1 MIVRYMMKDAHV
13 PAKIQE
19 TMDKRVHQRMDAYF
33 RDEPAEA
40 TVITVRITEQKSTY
54 KVEMT
59 MPYMGHILRTENQ
72 EREISLPALDKGID
86 ILERQMK
93 KLRTRLGRDLRKKP
107 VAEPAEMPAEEI
119 EEVDE
124 PAEKI
129 MRVKRYAAK
138 PMSVEDAILQME
150 LLGHSFFVFVN
161 VETDRTN
168 VLYLRKDG
176 DLGLMEPEA

>member
-59 MPYMGHILRTENQ
+59 MPYMGHTLRTENQ

-107 VAEPAEMPAEEI
+107 VEAPVEAPAEEV
-119 EEVDE
+119 EEEEAV
-124 PAEKI
+124 EKI
-129 MRVKRYAAK
+129 VRVKRYAAK
-138 PMSVEDAILQME
+138 PMTVEDAILEMN
-150 LLGHSFFVFVN
+150 LLGHAFYMFNNIESGMAATVY
-161 VETDRTN
+161 R
-168 VLYLRKDG
+168 RQDG
-176 DLGLMEPEA
+176 GCGLIELENL